1 MVRDGA
7 EVKSGADGVI
17 GIDSQF
23 AESLEFQDSIHEFRG
38 RSPRVC
44 EFRLVASTYG
54 TTRDHDGDGSVPDK
68 LAIRRWIRRPIEPI
82 EGKVCQ

>member
-38 RSPRVC
+38 DARL
-44 EFRLVASTYG
+44 EFASF
-54 TTRDHDGDGSVPDK
+54 V
-68 LAIRRWIRRPIEPI
+68 
-82 EGKVCQ
+82 